1 MEDAHI
7 ADIAIA
13 LYALPMKIIEV
24 GMMYG
29 TVFLNSVLPV
39 LTASIEKKE
48 KRETERIIT
57 NAFQVLFAFGLGL
70 SLFLM
75 VYGQEILLL
84 LSGKKFVETTLYGF
98 TT

>member
-1 MEDAHI
+1 MVLLSVMEEENI

-39 LTASIEKKE
+39 LTTSIEQGKKD
-48 KRETERIIT
+48 ETRRIIS
-57 NAFQVLFAFGLGL
+57 NAFQILFAFGL
-70 SLFLM
+70 
-75 VYGQEILLL
+75 
-84 LSGKKFVETTLYGF
+84 
-98 TT
+98 